1 MFEPEEVKKLAQME
15 HERWC
20 EEKTDRGWTYKAGP
34 KNSKKKT
41 NPALLP
47 WEEIDEKT
55 KASNRN
61 TIDRLPMILAMP
73 RRVFRSIGNEV

>member
-1 MFEPEEVKKLAQME
+1 VEKLAQME

-20 EEKTDRGWTYKAGP
+20 KEKTDWGWTYKAGP

-47 WEEIDEKT
+47 WEEIDEET

-61 TIDRLPMILAMP
+61 TIDRLPMILAKAGFQIY
-73 RRVFRSIGNEV
+73 RK